1 MQTREQFIIK
11 QHQNSQFDH
20 NHQRVWRVSGA
31 ETNWKMNFNI
41 LRSIFFFCG
50 LTLAHSGANTTET
63 NPYHPDMCNLL
74 KDFGAMTEKVK
85 SMETRLKETEIC
97 LKEAVTRLKDSENQ
111 ILELQSKERTKIIFS
126 ATAGR
131 GNAHIGPFNTDIIIA
146 YKKVITN
153 FGNAYSPVTGVFTAP
168 LAGVYYFTIFY
179 HGGRSYP
186 HYLRMFKNN
195 ELTVFTADHKTES
208 DGADNGGNA
217 VFLQLQQG
225 DQVYVSMA
233 ANTYVGGDD
242 HTTFSGFLVM
252 QT

>member
-1 MQTREQFIIK
+1 I
-11 QHQNSQFDH
+11 
-20 NHQRVWRVSGA
+20 GA

-85 SMETRLKETEIC
+85 SMETKLKETEIC
-97 LKEAVTRLKDSENQ
+97 LKEAVT
-111 ILELQSKERTKIIFS
+111 S

-131 GNAHIGPFNTDIIIA
+131 GNAHIGPFNTDIIID

-153 FGNAYSPVTGVFTAP
+153 FGSAYSPVTGVFTAP

-186 HYLRMFKNN
+186 HYLRIFKNN

>member
-1 MQTREQFIIK
+1 
-11 QHQNSQFDH
+11 
-20 NHQRVWRVSGA
+20 
-31 ETNWKMNFNI
+31 MNFNI
-41 LRSIFFFCG
+41 LRSIFLFCG
-50 LTLAHSGANTTET
+50 LTLAHSGVNTTEM

-85 SMETRLKETEIC
+85 SMETKLKETEIR
-97 LKEAVTRLKDSENQ
+97 LKETVTRLEDSENQ

-131 GNAHIGPFNTDIIIA
+131 GDAHIGPFNTDIIID

-168 LAGVYYFTIFY
+168 VAGVYYFTIFY
-179 HGGRSYP
+179 HGGRSYS
-186 HYLRMFKNN
+186 HYLRIFKNT
-195 ELTVFTADHKTES
+195 EMTVLTSDHKTES

-233 ANTYVGGDD
+233 ANTYVWGAD
-242 HTTFSGFLVM
+242 HTTFSGFLVT

>member
-1 MQTREQFIIK
+1 MQTRELLIIK

-20 NHQRVWRVSGA
+20 INQRVCRVSGA
-31 ETNWKMNFNI
+31 ETAWKMNFNI
-41 LRSIFFFCG
+41 LRSIFLFCG
-50 LTLAHSGANTTET
+50 LTLAHSGVNTTEM

-74 KDFGAMTEKVK
+74 KDFGAVTEKVK
-85 SMETRLKETEIC
+85 SMETRLKETEIR
-97 LKEAVTRLKDSENQ
+97 LKETVTRLKDSENQ

-131 GNAHIGPFNTDIIIA
+131 GDAHIGPFNTDIIID

-168 LAGVYYFTIFY
+168 VAGVYYFTIFY
-179 HGGRSYP
+179 HGGRSYS
-186 HYLRMFKNN
+186 HYLRIFKNN
-195 ELTVFTADHKTES
+195 EMTVITSDHKTES

-217 VFLQLQQG
+217 VFLQLEQG

-233 ANTYVGGDD
+233 ANTYVW
-242 HTTFSGFLVM
+242 
-252 QT
+252 

>member
-1 MQTREQFIIK
+1 M
-11 QHQNSQFDH
+11 
-20 NHQRVWRVSGA
+20 WP
-31 ETNWKMNFNI
+31 
-41 LRSIFFFCG
+41 
-50 LTLAHSGANTTET
+50 TL
-63 NPYHPDMCNLL
+63 
-74 KDFGAMTEKVK
+74 F
-85 SMETRLKETEIC
+85 
-97 LKEAVTRLKDSENQ
+97 
-111 ILELQSKERTKIIFS
+111 
-126 ATAGR
+126 
-131 GNAHIGPFNTDIIIA
+131 
-146 YKKVITN
+146 
-153 FGNAYSPVTGVFTAP
+153 YSSGVFTAP
-168 LAGVYYFTIFY
+168 VAGVYYFTIFY